1 MLLKMVKFH
10 SFYGLV
16 VFHCVSNTQTFIH
29 SSLDGHLR
37 LLPYFVARLYFSLA
51 FFPPQETQLSMKIA
65 EKVQQ
70 NRKFN
75 TAFEKDNQ
83 LYYYQV
89 VRTLGKE
96 ADFSSQDYFEDKK
109 E

>member
-1 MLLKMVKFH
+1 
-10 SFYGLV
+10 
-16 VFHCVSNTQTFIH
+16 
-29 SSLDGHLR
+29 
-37 LLPYFVARLYFSLA
+37 
-51 FFPPQETQLSMKIA
+51 MKIA

-96 ADFSSQDYFEDKK
+96 ADFSSQDYFEDTK